1 MSEKYVDFCGIDLP
15 YMKSD
20 VVGVESDG
28 ESLDVRIIY
37 DENKPA
43 ILHWESYY
51 HFDSSDE
58 DPYLKLL
65 GQADRGNN
73 ILVEVAESESLR
85 SLAKILDV
93 PRNTDLHHYMVF
105 GSCYVINVYSKD
117 IPNLLTD

>member
-15 YMKSD
+15 YIKSD

-43 ILHWESYY
+43 VLHWESYY

-58 DPYLKLL
+58 DPYLKFL
-65 GQADRGNN
+65 GQADRDNN

-93 PRNTDLHHYMVF
+93 PRNTALHHYMVF

-117 IPNLLTD
+117 IPILLTD